1 MNKEKTLKRNEIIDI
16 MKSQGTMSTT
26 NVEEKQ
32 KDEALLT
39 DSSTRSTG
47 SILDGLQ
54 EEFDKVVNNLME
66 SSSAEPEQSVEKSK
80 SDEKCEDTIETDRTG
95 VEAESQENG
104 EKISTTLDTEQ
115 LAVTK
120 SPSELFNEARKVVI
134 EKLKAAGIYVS
145 NVTHGAVKIA
155 TALDCDKELWLKAIK
170 PRKSQLVYKLY
181 EIDED
186 GISDEMENDKT
197 ILAPYELERATTKV
211 VEIIMNMQGYYGEDI
226 TNITTHISIIAKYR
240 LLQPV
245 VADSDVLSGPQ
256 IVKLLEKWFEDHVVD
271 PRVAAFEMG
280 GHVHVALVRR
290 GEKTPYRIFNEI
302 ISEIAPANKPLAVKD
317 WLYEN
322 DMLVHDDNDVCKDTQ
337 KTLSISIMRE
347 IGATGDKSISFNFGE
362 KFNKEFYEWYQI
374 EHDTWSINKDL
385 YLVESKEVS

>member
-1 MNKEKTLKRNEIIDI
+1 MKGKIINETISKAFAEIENAATETMNGVKTTQVRTPVNDEY
-16 MKSQGTMSTT
+16 T
-26 NVEEKQ
+26 NNTS
-32 KDEALLT
+32 A
-39 DSSTRSTG
+39 
-47 SILDGLQ
+47 SILDGIRTL
-54 EEFDKVVNNLME
+54 EEELKSNTDSTNLDSTKE
-66 SSSAEPEQSVEKSK
+66 SSE
-80 SDEKCEDTIETDRTG
+80 IG
-95 VEAESQENG
+95 VETEALSQSTDVESQENG

-120 SPSELFNEARKVVI
+120 SPSEIFNEARENAI